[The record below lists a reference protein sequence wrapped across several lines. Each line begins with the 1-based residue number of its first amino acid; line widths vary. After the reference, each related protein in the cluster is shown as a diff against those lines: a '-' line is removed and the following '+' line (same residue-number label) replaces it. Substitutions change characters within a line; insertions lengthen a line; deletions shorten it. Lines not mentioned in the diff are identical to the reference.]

1 MYKKLSLINGVI
13 LAIMVFFNGMLT
25 GIIGP
30 YRSTLIYYSLGL
42 ILIIGISRVKKFKLL
57 SLRKLSIIFY
67 LPGILN
73 LVTILLNNFIIPNI
87 GVTLASSLSLFG
99 QLIMSSLVD
108 HFGLFGMPVHRIK
121 KEKLL
126 GLSVISL
133 GIASMIIL

>member
-13 LAIMVFFNGMLT
+13 LAIMVFFNGILT
-25 GIIGP
+25 GRIGP

-42 ILIIGISRVKKFKLL
+42 ILIIGISIVKKIKLI
-57 SLRKLSIIFY
+57 SLRKISLILY

-73 LVTILLNNFIIPNI
+73 LVTILLNNFTIPNL

-99 QLIMSSLVD
+99 QLVMSSLVD
-108 HFGLFGMPVHRIK
+108 HLGLFGMPVNKIR

-133 GIASMIIL
+133 GIAAMIIL